1 MTHLLDTNV
10 CVAVLRGVRAVHRK
24 MQSLSPRDLGI
35 SSVTLYELQAGV
47 GRCRDPKTEG
57 GKVALFLRPL
67 RLLAFDRDAA
77 LHAARVRC
85 QLEKTGTLIGP
96 YDLLLAGH
104 ALALDLVLV
113 TRNVAEFGRVDG
125 LRLENW
131 ED

>member
-10 CVAVLRGVRAVHRK
+10 CVAVLRGVRTVQRRL
-24 MQSLSPRDLGI
+24 QSLSPRDLGV
-35 SSVTLYELQAGV
+35 SSVTVYELQCGV

-67 RLLAFDRDAA
+67 QMLDFGPDAA
-77 LHAARVRC
+77 SHAARVRC
-85 QLEKTGTLIGP
+85 ALEKTGTVIGP

-113 TRNVAEFGRVDG
+113 TRNVSEFSRIDG
-125 LRLENW
+125 LRVENW
-131 ED
+131 EG